1 MSGDPDR
8 RDAAERKQPRRR
20 QDLAAVDV
28 APQPTTAAAPG
39 YRERLATVN
48 SGLLMAVVFATPFS
62 APASNIFAGLLLI
75 GWLLRADFRNDWR
88 EARSNPV
95 VIAAALFLAL
105 HGVGF
110 LWSEHW
116 QDGLAVLRKEWKF
129 LLLPVF
135 LCCARH
141 QHVPCYLAAF
151 VAAMA
156 LAVVISFGIWL
167 QLLPIIN
174 RATVANPVPFATHV
188 VYNPLLAVA
197 IYIVARWLLFE
208 AGTAV
213 RRMLAAALLAAMT
226 ANMFITA
233 GRAGQA
239 AFLVAIVVLCVQYF
253 GPSLRAAAVAVLLV
267 ATTLALAWAGSESFR
282 HRLTAAVTGDATQGG
297 EYDISIDERRA
308 YVGNALSVIARH
320 PWFGVG
326 TGDLAFEM
334 RRHHEAT
341 TPELRFRA
349 NPHSMYLLM
358 LGQFGLLGLASVLG
372 LFFVQLRHALAT
384 ARPHAARH
392 LGVALPIMF
401 MVLCLA
407 ESYLAVHATAL
418 LFCVFSGFLYKRPGQ
433 MPQRRGQAAT
443 AAR

>member
-1 MSGDPDR
+1 MS
-8 RDAAERKQPRRR
+8 DAAGGTDAGQPRQPRH
-20 QDLAAVDV
+20 DLAVDV
-28 APQPTTAAAPG
+28 AAQHG
-39 YRERLATVN
+39 YRQRLATVN
-48 SGLLMAVVFATPFS
+48 SWLLMAVLFATPFS
-62 APASNIFAGLLLI
+62 APASNLFAGALLI

-88 EARSNPV
+88 EMRGNPV
-95 VIAAALFLAL
+95 VVASALFLSL

-129 LLLPVF
+129 LMLPVF
-135 LCCARH
+135 LACARH
-141 QHVPCYLAAF
+141 EHLPRYLAAF

-156 LAVVISFGIWL
+156 IAVVISFGIWL

-208 AGTAV
+208 AGTAF
-213 RRMLAAALLAAMT
+213 RRTLAAALLAAMT
-226 ANMFITA
+226 VNMFITA

-239 AFLVAIVVLCVQYF
+239 AFFVAVVVLCVQYF
-253 GPSLRAAAVAVLLV
+253 GPSLRGAAAAALLLG
-267 ATTLALAWAGSESFR
+267 TTLALAWAGSESFR
-282 HRLTAAVTGDATQGG
+282 HRLTAAATGDAVQGG
-297 EYDISIDERRA
+297 EYDISVDERRA
-308 YVGNALSVIARH
+308 YVRNALNVIAEH
-320 PWFGVG
+320 PWLGAG
-326 TGDLAFEM
+326 TGDLASEM

-358 LGQFGLLGLASVLG
+358 IGQFGLLGLASLLG
-372 LFFVQLRHALAT
+372 LFFVQLREALAT
-384 ARPHAARH
+384 ARPEAARH
-392 LGVALPIMF
+392 VGVALPTMYL
-401 MVLCLA
+401 VLCLA

-418 LFCVFSGFLYKRPGQ
+418 LFCAFSGFLYKRLQQTPA
-433 MPQRRGQAAT
+433 RRGPPPMAAP
-443 AAR
+443 

>member
-1 MSGDPDR
+1 M
-8 RDAAERKQPRRR
+8 
-20 QDLAAVDV
+20 VNV
-28 APQPTTAAAPG
+28 AAPPATS

-48 SGLLMAVVFATPFS
+48 SGLLMAVLFATPIS
-62 APASNIFAGLLLI
+62 APASNVFAGLLLI

-88 EARSNPV
+88 EMRGSPIV
-95 VIAAALFLAL
+95 AASALFLAL

-129 LLLPVF
+129 LMLPVC
-135 LCCARH
+135 LVCARREH
-141 QHVPCYLAAF
+141 LHRYLAAF

-156 LAVVISFGIWL
+156 LAVVVSFGIWL
-167 QLLPIIN
+167 ELLPIIN
-174 RATVANPVPFATHV
+174 RATLANPVPFATHV

-208 AGTAV
+208 AGTAF
-213 RRMLAAALLAAMT
+213 RRALAAALLAAMT

-233 GRAGQA
+233 GRAGQM
-239 AFLVAIVVLCVQYF
+239 AFFVAVVVLCVQYF
-253 GPSLRAAAVAVLLV
+253 GPSLRAAAAAAVLL
-267 ATTLALAWAGSESFR
+267 ATTLALAWAGSEPFR
-282 HRLTAAVTGDATQGG
+282 HRLAAAVTGDAWQGD

-308 YVGNALSVIARH
+308 YLRNALNVIAEH
-320 PWFGVG
+320 PWLGVG

-334 RRHHEAT
+334 RRHHEAA

-358 LGQFGLLGLASVLG
+358 IGQFGVLGLASLLT
-372 LFFVQLRHALAT
+372 LFVVQLREALAAT
-384 ARPHAARH
+384 RPKVARH
-392 LGVALPIMF
+392 VGVALPAMY

-407 ESYLAVHATAL
+407 ESYLALHATAL
-418 LFCVFSGFLYKRPGQ
+418 LFCAFSGFLYKRPGETLARRD
-433 MPQRRGQAAT
+433 QRAT